1 MTQDAR
7 RASREGDL
15 KAPSQGTLG
24 EKVPERESSTF
35 RGRGG
40 VRWVWL
46 GQSDH
51 GDGGFRGSGGG
62 SRRGAT
68 VAMGPGV
75 NTGPPAGVRAALWL
89 SLVRLWFGKMARLLC
104 PVWGKVGAARPG
116 CGSASRETGKF
127 LGVCGYLPVGTWVE
141 AWWQERIRGGWV
153 RILGQG
159 SRATE
164 GSR

>member
-46 GQSDH
+46 GQSDNS
-51 GDGGFRGSGGG
+51 DGGLRGVGG
-62 SRRGAT
+62 R
-68 VAMGPGV
+68 
-75 NTGPPAGVRAALWL
+75 
-89 SLVRLWFGKMARLLC
+89 K
-104 PVWGKVGAARPG
+104 
-116 CGSASRETGKF
+116 
-127 LGVCGYLPVGTWVE
+127 
-141 AWWQERIRGGWV
+141 QERSHSGHGIWSEYRTSCRG
-153 RILGQG
+153 
-159 SRATE
+159 
-164 GSR
+164 